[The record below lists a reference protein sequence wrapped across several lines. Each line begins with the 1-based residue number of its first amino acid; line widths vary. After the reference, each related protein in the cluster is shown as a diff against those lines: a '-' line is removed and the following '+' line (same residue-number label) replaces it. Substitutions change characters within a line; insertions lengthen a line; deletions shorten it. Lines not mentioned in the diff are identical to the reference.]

1 MYRLLILIDG
11 ISNSGG
17 TDRVASTLSSLLS
30 NNDYDVTLYS
40 LNKGDPYYPTD
51 AKVKI
56 RYPEATSRLLKI
68 REFIRFAKAQP
79 FDGIMI
85 ISMGKL
91 SVQALLAMK
100 FFGVKSKIICC
111 DHVSIET
118 FKTPIRRLK
127 VFCYGLADKIAVL
140 TDHDKSYLEKNY
152 GVKNVHV
159 MRNISPFHAESS
171 ASSFDKVFAGK
182 QNRVLAVGRLTYQKN
197 FDRMLDVWQR
207 VDKQGWKL
215 QIVGDG
221 EDKPALLEKIKS
233 YGMEASTDIITP
245 SKKINDY
252 YRAAGIIIMTSR
264 YEGLPM
270 VLIEAKNFALP
281 AVAFDCKTG
290 PAEIIKD
297 DGFVIDYDND
307 DAFVAQLNTLIA
319 DDEMRK
325 TFAHAA
331 WRNAENYGPTL
342 ILQKWNELLN

>member
-17 TDRVASTLSSLLS
+17 TDRVASTLSSLLC
-30 NNDYDVTLYS
+30 NNGYDVTLYS

-56 RYPEATSRLLKI
+56 CYPQASARLLKI
-68 REFIRFAKAQP
+68 HEFVRFAKAQP

-100 FFGVKSKIICC
+100 LFGVKSKIICC

-118 FKTPIRRLK
+118 FKTPVRRLK
-127 VFCYGLADKIAVL
+127 VFCYGLADQIAVL
-140 TDHDKSYLEKNY
+140 TDHDKHYLESNY

-159 MRNISPFHAESS
+159 VRNISPFHAESS
-171 ASSFDKVFAGK
+171 ATRFEALFAHK
-182 QNRVLAVGRLTYQKN
+182 QKRVLAVGRLTYQKN
-197 FDRMLDVWQR
+197 FDRMLDVWHR
-207 VDKQGWKL
+207 VNKQGWKL

-221 EDKPALLEKIKS
+221 EDKPALLQKIKS
-233 YGMEASTDIITP
+233 YGIEESTEIVTP

-252 YRAAGIIIMTSR
+252 YRSAGIIIMTSR

-297 DGFVIDYDND
+297 DGFVVDYDDNK
-307 DAFVAQLNTLIA
+307 AFVTQLNTLIA
-319 DDEMRK
+319 DEEKRES
-325 TFAHAA
+325 FARAA